1 MLVRN
6 HVPAL
11 RTERRRTPAAG
22 GDRSRPRSQGREVR
36 TARRRRRPAAG
47 RRTGCRP
54 PGFHRPRQCRAADLR
69 CALRLVRRT
78 APAMTIVLGA
88 CDVGRLLTFRDCI
101 DAIARTM
108 CAHEAGRTVG
118 PASSGLTL
126 PAGSVHAKMAALEQD
141 GRTFVAVKANVNLPG
156 NPARSGRPTIQGA
169 LILLDGD
176 DGRPLAIMDSIALTS
191 IRTAATAA
199 LAADHLA
206 LPDARTITIVGCGE
220 QGEAQLRAMA
230 AVRPLRAGFAVDVD
244 PAKALAFAERLSIEL
259 GWRIEV
265 VASTDLA
272 RSVAASDICVTCTTS
287 GSPILFAEHLH
298 PGLFVA
304 AVGADNPAKQE
315 MDATALVQSR
325 VVVDSLPA
333 CAAGGDL
340 HHAIRANV
348 MTEQDVYSELSA
360 IVSGRVPG
368 RVSRD
373 QAFVFDSTGTA
384 LQDIAA
390 AVLVYQRAADAGAGL
405 RILLGD
411 RHVPMAAH
419 RSP

>member
-1 MLVRN
+1 MNGTTV
-6 HVPAL
+6 
-11 RTERRRTPAAG
+11 
-22 GDRSRPRSQGREVR
+22 
-36 TARRRRRPAAG
+36 
-47 RRTGCRP
+47 
-54 PGFHRPRQCRAADLR
+54 
-69 CALRLVRRT
+69 
-78 APAMTIVLGA
+78 VLGA
-88 CDVGRLLTFRDCI
+88 RDVARYLTIRECI
-101 DAIARTM
+101 DAIAGTLR
-108 CAHEAGRTVG
+108 AHEAGKSRG
-118 PASSGLTL
+118 SASSGFAL
-126 PAGSVHAKMAALEQD
+126 PGGSVHAKLAALEHD
-141 GRTFVAVKANVNLPG
+141 GRVFIAVKANVNLPG
-156 NPARSGRPTIQGA
+156 NPIRSGRPTIQGA

-199 LAADHLA
+199 LAAEHLA

-244 PAKALAFAERLSIEL
+244 PAKAVAFADRASIEL
-259 GWRIEV
+259 GWRIEG

-272 RSVAASDICVTCTTS
+272 PSVAASDICVTCTTS
-287 GSPILFAEHLH
+287 GAPILLAGHLH

-315 MDATALVQSR
+315 IDAAALAQSR
-325 VVVDSLPA
+325 VVVDSLAA

-340 HHAIRANV
+340 HHAMKANV

-405 RILLGD
+405 RILLDD